1 MSEALTWSGLDLQWA
16 YSDVLNRIS
25 RHTFCKHKAFD
36 ILQDAIVYF
45 AVSRSPYR
53 DTEPQAYL
61 NGIVNNLLVNQ
72 YRQEVKFVPYDEV
85 ALEESTTDYSPE
97 QLYET
102 KQKLFY
108 LQRIVDLLPEKC
120 RQVFWLFHVDGLK
133 QKEIADKLGISLNM
147 VEKHMIRAMLDLRAA
162 KQKLL

>member
-1 MSEALTWSGLDLQWA
+1 MSDALTWSGLDLKWA
-16 YSDVLNRIS
+16 YSDVLNRIN

-45 AVSRSPYR
+45 AISKSTFR
-53 DTEPQAYL
+53 DSEPHAYL

-72 YRQEVKFVPYDEV
+72 YRQEVRYVPYDE
-85 ALEESTTDYSPE
+85 AIAEESTTEYSPE

-102 KQKLFY
+102 KQKLFH
-108 LQRIVDLLPEKC
+108 LQRIIDMLPEKC
-120 RQVFWLFHVDGLK
+120 RLVFWLFHVDGLK
-133 QKEIADKLGISLNM
+133 QKDIADKLGISVNM

>member
-1 MSEALTWSGLDLQWA
+1 MSEALIWSGLDLKWA

-25 RHTFCKHKAFD
+25 RHTFCRHKAFD

-45 AVSRSPYR
+45 AISKSVYR
-53 DTEPQAYL
+53 EQEPHAYL

-72 YRQEVKFVPYDEV
+72 YRYEVRFVPYDEAV
-85 ALEESTTDYSPE
+85 LEESIVDYSPE

-102 KQKLFY
+102 KQKLFH
-108 LQRIVDLLPEKC
+108 LQRIVDMLPEKC
-120 RQVFWLFHVDGLK
+120 RQVFWLFHVDGFK
-133 QKEIADKLGISLNM
+133 QKEIADKLGISINM

>member
-53 DTEPQAYL
+53 DVEPQAYL

-72 YRQEVKFVPYDEV
+72 YRQEVKFVAYDEAV
-85 ALEESTTDYSPE
+85 LDEGTTDYSPE

-133 QKEIADKLGISLNM
+133 QKEIADMLNISVNM

>member
-1 MSEALTWSGLDLQWA
+1 MSDALTWSGLDLKWA
-16 YSDVLNRIS
+16 YSDVLNRIN

-45 AVSRSPYR
+45 AISRSSYR
-53 DTEPQAYL
+53 DAEPQAYL

-72 YRQEVKFVPYDEV
+72 YRYESKFVPYDEV
-85 ALEESTTDYSPE
+85 VLEESVTECSPE

-108 LQRIVDLLPEKC
+108 LQRIVDQLPAKC

-133 QKEIADKLGISLNM
+133 QTEIAEKLSISVNM
-147 VEKHMIRAMLDLRAA
+147 VEKHMIRAMLDLRAV